1 MCKLYIPGA
10 FLTALS
16 WLAIHHLPG
25 MVTHSST
32 ALLLCRMWMRL
43 MNVNEANSVVLAR
56 PPATLNL
63 TWRYFIAN
71 VNCDLSQRRAEWMC
85 FLCEGY
91 SRCQMVVV
99 MSFAI
104 PNMPRVWLCTL
115 AYYAACISMIK
126 QEIVW
131 SPVLYNLSKRE
142 NMLTGCSD
150 AHQVIAVHL
159 DQALLCPC
167 LKFNQLQIR
176 QAASGWV
183 SVRAFILSSGIPCI
197 SVLDTTCVKIKIALS
212 PLEAQNSE
220 HICPALRD
228 MHLIYLSV
236 TLVYISGEKKQIK

>member
-1 MCKLYIPGA
+1 MCKSYIPGA

-25 MVTHSST
+25 IVTHSST

-43 MNVNEANSVVLAR
+43 MNVNEANSAVLAR

-99 MSFAI
+99 MSFTI
-104 PNMPRVWLCTL
+104 PNLPRVWLCTL
-115 AYYAACISMIK
+115 AYYAACISMI

-131 SPVLYNLSKRE
+131 SPVLWL
-142 NMLTGCSD
+142 LTSDEMCIIIVKEKICWQGVQIHWSLNSQEDVRCAPSYCCSFG
-150 AHQVIAVHL
+150 AGTV
-159 DQALLCPC
+159 
-167 LKFNQLQIR
+167 
-176 QAASGWV
+176 V
-183 SVRAFILSSGIPCI
+183 SMFKV
-197 SVLDTTCVKIKIALS
+197 
-212 PLEAQNSE
+212 
-220 HICPALRD
+220 
-228 MHLIYLSV
+228 
-236 TLVYISGEKKQIK
+236 